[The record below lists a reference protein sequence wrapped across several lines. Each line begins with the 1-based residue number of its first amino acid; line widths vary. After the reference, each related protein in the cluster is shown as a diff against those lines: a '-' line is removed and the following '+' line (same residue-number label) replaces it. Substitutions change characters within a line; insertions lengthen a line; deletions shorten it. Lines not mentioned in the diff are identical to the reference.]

1 MVIPSST
8 TASVSSHEPLSWG
21 DQVGQHFIGLLID
34 DDGADRKGH
43 DHILSSSSG
52 AIGGASLATDFRFV
66 VFLVA
71 EVEERRHAR
80 RRFKH
85 DIAAVAAIATV
96 RSAARHEFFA
106 SKTACAVAAVAGFD
120 MDTDFID
127 KHRRTVST

>member
-1 MVIPSST
+1 M
-8 TASVSSHEPLSWG
+8 
-21 DQVGQHFIGLLID
+21 
-34 DDGADRKGH
+34 
-43 DHILSSSSG
+43 
-52 AIGGASLATDFRFV
+52 ATDFRFV

-96 RSAARHEFFA
+96 RSATRDEFFA
-106 SKTACAVAAVAGFD
+106 SKTACAVSAASGFD